1 MGDGP
6 LPLSGADRDSIAGE
20 SDPRAAGGARGQYN
34 RRWSS
39 RALLKNAKGNPRS
52 QSVFM
57 LIHTTR
63 TKLRREDN
71 ARPKNKAPNESVF
84 TDVEKFVSALEGKT
98 HESNDFLALFPTGL
112 GKATKS
118 RIGVNL
124 KVGSRRVAIGEMSA
138 FPEVLS
144 PVR

>member
-1 MGDGP
+1 MARCPCPALIGIP
-6 LPLSGADRDSIAGE
+6 LQANRIRARRATRARADCTEQQYGE
-20 SDPRAAGGARGQYN
+20 RVQ
-34 RRWSS
+34 
-39 RALLKNAKGNPRS
+39 LKNAKGILRS
-52 QSVFM
+52 QS
-57 LIHTTR
+57 
-63 TKLRREDN
+63 D
-71 ARPKNKAPNESVF
+71 F
-84 TDVEKFVSALEGKT
+84 TDVEKFVTALEWNT

-118 RIGVNL
+118 RFGVNL